1 MIVEIFILCLF
12 PYPGLKST
20 IEIPLR
26 FDFRTFDTCYKLSE
40 ILYCLMFLRTFL
52 VLRAVSNYTLYQ
64 NDRAWLHCRK
74 YNIHANL
81 IFSFKCLLVE
91 HPVYMIFTLGLS
103 SMFFAAIVCRIFER
117 PVSHFATNVFFD
129 DPLNCIWYI
138 FETISTLGYGDMY
151 PLSYAARTSSVIAW
165 LLGSIILSLTIAV
178 MQKNLELT
186 SQENIVFNDVLK
198 LETSGNIRNLGIKYF
213 VIKFKYG
220 KKAEKTL
227 IAYYRLRKAITNFQN
242 TKDKLKRSTTKLS
255 DNIIS
260 VNKQIHQA
268 KIQIKSCNFIL
279 DRIITRLLADSAESL

>member
-1 MIVEIFILCLF
+1 
-12 PYPGLKST
+12 
-20 IEIPLR
+20 
-26 FDFRTFDTCYKLSE
+26 
-40 ILYCLMFLRTFL
+40 MF
-52 VLRAVSNYTLYQ
+52 
-64 NDRAWLHCRK
+64 
-74 YNIHANL
+74 
-81 IFSFKCLLVE
+81 
-91 HPVYMIFTLGLS
+91 
-103 SMFFAAIVCRIFER
+103 
-117 PVSHFATNVFFD
+117 
-129 DPLNCIWYI
+129 I

-255 DNIIS
+255 ENIIS